1 MQIPK
6 SYAWLAAEP
15 APWAESSMN
24 RVLCFGAKMKAL
36 FHGEAL
42 AGFVA
47 TASILQG
54 AWRPYVDVISDFAAD
69 VASILGAVYL
79 VMRIIKFSLDWWNG
93 RNTSTDE

>member
-1 MQIPK
+1 MWSGLLRPLRLFLSGIF
-6 SYAWLAAEP
+6 
-15 APWAESSMN
+15 SMH
-24 RVLCFGAKMKAL
+24 RVLGLGAKMKAL

-69 VASILGAVYL
+69 VASILGAIYL
-79 VMRIIKFSLDWWNG
+79 IMRITKFSVDWWNG